1 MLIGYILLFGS
12 MGLFFVTLGWLLPR
26 WLLRVKYANV
36 KTADRGL
43 RRCLFKGKRCVVYEV
58 SRAQR
63 KYVRRYALCQEKG
76 YKTLKCHV
84 ASSVTFLEYDVV
96 LFNRYDEITGVLHVK
111 ENLTSLYTRSVQLPD
126 DTAYI
131 SLVLRRANK
140 ESFERKPLM
149 LLSRGKI
156 LLFALLTLLLTAA
169 EGFVIKVGC
178 AYAFGGVFR
187 EDYISSLEGTL
198 WGLGAALAV
207 ALVGLL
213 FALVPIR
220 HRAKK

>member
-1 MLIGYILLFGS
+1 M
-12 MGLFFVTLGWLLPR
+12 
-26 WLLRVKYANV
+26 
-36 KTADRGL
+36 
-43 RRCLFKGKRCVVYEV
+43 
-58 SRAQR
+58 
-63 KYVRRYALCQEKG
+63 
-76 YKTLKCHV
+76 
-84 ASSVTFLEYDVV
+84 V

-140 ESFERKPLM
+140 ESFDRKPLM